1 MRLVYHPPVR
11 LERWLFTLA
20 LCAPALGAQDRPLA
34 TEAATTAPGGTLRF
48 EGGFELLGQQ
58 PNFMTGLPRT
68 IWSGPSLR
76 LTYSPADAVELDLEW
91 IALVGQTN
99 DPVFGSGSDPGDVT
113 LRAKWRVRPEQ
124 GSRPAL
130 GARFSVTLPETSFG
144 TGLGPNT
151 LRMSA
156 EALLSRSLGARLA
169 LHANAGLAVLDEP
182 LRPHQQSD
190 LFAFGLALVQRVN
203 SSLDLLGELSGQV
216 GHGEPGADQHLEARL
231 GARVGKGSWRG
242 DAALRRAFAE
252 ADGTWGFTVG
262 ASWTRPGKH

>member
-1 MRLVYHPPVR
+1 MSLLLLVF
-11 LERWLFTLA
+11 WF
-20 LCAPALGAQDRPLA
+20 APLLGAQDRPLA
-34 TEAATTAPGGTLRF
+34 TEAATTAPAGTLTL
-48 EGGFELLGQQ
+48 EGGFEVLRET
-58 PNFMTGLPRT
+58 PNFMTGLERT
-68 IWSGPSLR
+68 IWAGPTLR

-91 IALVGQTN
+91 VALVGQNN
-99 DPVFGSGSDPGDVT
+99 DPVFGSGSDAGDVT
-113 LRAKWRVRPEQ
+113 VRAKWRVRPEQ
-124 GSRPAL
+124 AGRPAL

-151 LRMSA
+151 LRMAA
-156 EALLSRSLGARLA
+156 EALLTRSLGARLK

-203 SSLDLLGELSGQV
+203 SELDLLGELSGQV

-231 GARVGKGSWRG
+231 GARFGKGSWRG

-252 ADGTWGFTVG
+252 ADGNWGFTVG
-262 ASWTRPGKH
+262 AVWTRRRGH